1 MTENHVLRFFGDV
14 GNRQLT
20 SLRELYLGGNQ
31 LTSVPEEIGQLTSL
45 VESSLRHNQLT
56 SVPAKIGQLTSLEQ
70 LDLTTIG
77 CRACRLRSGSSR
89 RCSICTSPTVS

>member
-89 RCSICTSPTVS
+89 SRGS

>member
-31 LTSVPEEIGQLTSL
+31 LTSVPEEIGQLTSPREL
-45 VESSLRHNQLT
+45 NLSHNQLRI
-56 SVPAKIGQLTSLEQ
+56 VPA
-70 LDLTTIG
+70 TTREFS
-77 CRACRLRSGSSR
+77 CYVVPSC
-89 RCSICTSPTVS
+89 

>member
-56 SVPAKIGQLTSLEQ
+56 SVPAEIGQLTSPRELNLSHNQ
-70 LDLTTIG
+70 LRIVPATTREFS
-77 CRACRLRSGSSR
+77 CYVVPSC
-89 RCSICTSPTVS
+89 